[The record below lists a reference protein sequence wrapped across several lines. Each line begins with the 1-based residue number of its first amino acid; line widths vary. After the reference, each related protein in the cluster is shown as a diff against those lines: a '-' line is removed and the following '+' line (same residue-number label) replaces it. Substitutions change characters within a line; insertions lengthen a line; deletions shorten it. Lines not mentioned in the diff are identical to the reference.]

1 MLPMRISTVAVVISV
16 LLTQVSHAQDS
27 LIGDAPSPLT
37 ADEKAEIA
45 KQKRDEKANDE
56 AYKST
61 IKRLPNAT
69 PKLDPWGGIRPPA
82 AATAGNK

>member
-1 MLPMRISTVAVVISV
+1 MRISTVAVVISV
-16 LLTQVSHAQDS
+16 LLTQVSYAQNS
-27 LIGDAPSPLT
+27 LPADEPSPLT

-45 KQKRDEKANDE
+45 KQKREEKANDE

-61 IKRLPNAT
+61 IKRLPDAAT